1 MSGSRQPSRSRLAP
15 SVGHSP
21 ADSRHGSPYSRA
33 GGSGHG
39 IVPPNYSQPPVTQPI
54 VASSTD
60 TISSDPGT
68 YPSASSHQT
77 SSDYTSTLVSSPATL
92 DTILSRGNDS
102 WSDQNVLGSM
112 GWENSEAWIEYSE
125 LTFPHEQFSTWQQ
138 PPQDQ
143 EWRLER
149 SATAPIPTTNDNSP
163 ALSPIATQATVGYR
177 RQQPSTPRIPSPF
190 TSLDATSEIPY
201 PLVYSNSQIPSTE
214 QQSTA
219 TLPSHRLGTA
229 ETYAPGPSTAQSGSS
244 TAEQQIVLPSSVE
257 KALAER
263 GRRRTERSR
272 NVRSRSAAP
281 RGISGAKITKVSKG
295 RSKPL
300 SPGAKAKA
308 EDMRYYGACWRC
320 RKYKK
325 PVTPSPSLDGYKLID
340 VSALVQASA
349 IPA

>member
-177 RQQPSTPRIPSPF
+177 RQQPPRLASPLLSRAWTQPQKF
-190 TSLDATSEIPY
+190 LTLLSIAILRSQAR
-201 PLVYSNSQIPSTE
+201 SNSPLRRFHPIDLVLRKRMLQDLR
-214 QQSTA
+214 QRKVA
-219 TLPSHRLGTA
+219 LPQPNNR
-229 ETYAPGPSTAQSGSS
+229 
-244 TAEQQIVLPSSVE
+244 
-257 KALAER
+257 
-263 GRRRTERSR
+263 
-272 NVRSRSAAP
+272 
-281 RGISGAKITKVSKG
+281 
-295 RSKPL
+295 
-300 SPGAKAKA
+300 
-308 EDMRYYGACWRC
+308 
-320 RKYKK
+320 
-325 PVTPSPSLDGYKLID
+325 
-340 VSALVQASA
+340 
-349 IPA
+349 